1 MPWQARAVMHP
12 EVTVTTDMGDRT
24 RLEEIQPMC
33 PGFHPMTTRS
43 CGGEEMVHAWTGG
56 SGTDPIH
63 QLGQSLSG
71 CTIYMQHLLEG
82 HS

>member
-1 MPWQARAVMHP
+1 MPRQARAVMHP
-12 EVTVTTDMGDRT
+12 EVTMTADMQDRT
-24 RLEEIQPMC
+24 QLEEIKPMC

-43 CGGEEMVHAWTGG
+43 RGGEEMVSALTGG
-56 SGTDPIH
+56 SGTNPIH
-63 QLGQSLSG
+63 QLGQSLYG